1 LGASRGRALVFALVL
16 NAAFLAVEVVGGF
29 AFGSLALLA
38 DAAHMATDVVVLAIA
53 YAALRIARRPPT
65 DRHTF
70 GFARTEVLVA
80 QANGLLLFAGA
91 VVVIVEAIRRLGSPH
106 DVVASGVIVIGV
118 LGLAVNIASA
128 GALYRH
134 AHENL
139 NVRGAFWHLLSDALG
154 SLGVIVA
161 GVGIALFGAEWLD
174 PVVSIGISLLVV
186 AAAWQLLRDAGRV
199 LLEAVP
205 SNLDVAA
212 VRGAIARAP
221 GVEAVH
227 HMHLWTMGSQQPALS
242 AHVVLTGPLSLHEA
256 QLRAGALK
264 DMLGAEFGIDHATL
278 EVECHACVDDEAH
291 EHARGTAP
299 SH

>member
-1 LGASRGRALVFALVL
+1 VFALVA
-16 NAAFLAVEVVGGF
+16 NALFLAVEVVGGF

-38 DAAHMATDVVVLAIA
+38 DAAHMATDVVVLAMA

-91 VVVIVEAIRRLGSPH
+91 VVVIVEAIRRLGNPP
-106 DVVASGVIVIGV
+106 DVVASGLVVIGG
-118 LGLAVNIASA
+118 LGLVVNIASA
-128 GALYRH
+128 RALYRH

-154 SLGVIVA
+154 SIGVIVA
-161 GVGIALFGAEWLD
+161 GVGIGVFGADWLD

-186 AAAWQLLRDAGRV
+186 VAAWQLLRDAGRV

-205 SNLDVAA
+205 AGLDAAA
-212 VRGAIARAP
+212 VRDAIGATP

-227 HMHLWTMGSQQPALS
+227 HLHLWTMGSEQPALS

-256 QLRAGALK
+256 QLRAGGLK
-264 DMLGAEFGIDHATL
+264 EMLAAEFGIDHATL

-291 EHARGTAP
+291 EHAHGT